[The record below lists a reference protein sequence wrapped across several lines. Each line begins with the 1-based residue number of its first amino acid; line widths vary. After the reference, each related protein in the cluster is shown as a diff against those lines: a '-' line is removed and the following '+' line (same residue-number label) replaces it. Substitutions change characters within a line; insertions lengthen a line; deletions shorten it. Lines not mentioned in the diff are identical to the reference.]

1 MKKTMSNYILH
12 QHNTL
17 LEKYGESPKSLGIQH
32 GQTIKYHIA
41 SQIGISK
48 NSTVLDVGCGFGD
61 FFGFLKYRKIKVKYL
76 GIDLNK
82 NLVRIARKR
91 YPDASFEVGD
101 IGKKQFSKFDWVI
114 GIGITN
120 YASGNFNKTLVK
132 EMFRICKKG
141 VFIDFLTT
149 YVDYKDKENHYKSP
163 EKMFKFAK
171 SLTRRVSLRHD
182 YQPFYFC
189 LYLYKDDTKNK
200 KNYFRQYYQS
210 LPKVLQEDLWL
221 EKMATRRGT

>member
-1 MKKTMSNYILH
+1 MKKTASNYILR

-17 LEKYGESPKSLGIQH
+17 LEKYGESPKSLGILH

-41 SQIGISK
+41 SQIGILK

-61 FFGFLKYRKIKVKYL
+61 FYGFLKYRKIKVNYQ
-76 GIDLNK
+76 GVDLNE
-82 NLVRIARKR
+82 NFVRIARKR
-91 YPDASFEVGD
+91 YPEASFEVRD
-101 IGKKQFSKFDWVI
+101 ISKKPFSKKFDWVI

-120 YASGNFNKTLVK
+120 YTSDNLNKTLVE

-149 YVDYKDKENHYKSP
+149 YVDYRDKENHYKSP

-171 SLTRRVSLRHD
+171 SLTRRISLRHD

-189 LYLYKDDTKNK
+189 LYLYKDDKKNK

-210 LPKVLQEDLWL
+210 LPKVLREDLW
-221 EKMATRRGT
+221 MAKTAMRS